1 MRRDEDDLP
10 MSRIPPV
17 DEDVRRELDFHIDAR
32 AAELESRGMTPEQ
45 ARAAAR
51 ACFGDAAAVEA
62 ECREIETRRRAQRK
76 RARKWDDF
84 RQDVRLGARLLRRSP
99 GYTLAAIVTLALGIG
114 ANTAVFSLVDRVLLR
129 PLSFTNADRL
139 VTMFERHEK
148 GWGDFAYAT
157 YLELRDNLHSFDAIA
172 QYGAGNTTMI
182 GTDRGVTVSTG
193 WISRDFFKA
202 FPLRPVVGRLPLP
215 EEYVLG
221 AAPVAVVSH
230 AFWRDELGS
239 PSSLDSVR
247 LRGDRELHVVGVLPP
262 SFDFPVGT
270 QVWEPME
277 LDEQSKSHT
286 AHNWSTIGLLAR
298 GVTPHAA
305 QREVDALLTRMN
317 TQYYP
322 DFDAVGSTITPLQDA
337 MTASSRAPLY
347 LLLAASAIL
356 LLTACTNLASA
367 SLARG
372 TARATELSVRSALG
386 ATRGRLVRQ
395 LLTEAVIL
403 SLLGCVAGLVL
414 AALTLRVLAP
424 LAPPA
429 LHVAD
434 VSIDARVLFFATA
447 VALVTALLFGLLPAM
462 RLSDSGTRIVLRGG
476 TRGTADGGRLRI
488 WNVLV
493 AAEVALAVVLLS
505 GSALL
510 LRSFALVL
518 RTDLGF
524 TPDQVT
530 AASVDL
536 PQSTYDRTSSI
547 IPAFHQRALATLGAQ
562 PGVTAVG
569 FVNVAP
575 LRGTFPNGAM
585 EVEGKPHVPRG
596 PYSGSAV
603 YRVVGGDYFA
613 AMGIPLK
620 QGRGFGPSDDAGA
633 APVVVVSETLAQEE
647 WPGDDPIGKRVR
659 AYGMDGREEP
669 WYVVVGVV
677 GDVRGASVTDPFRE
691 TYYFDHRQRPANRA
705 GYVTYVVRSPLT
717 EGSIASLIRRGLASI
732 DPLVAIES
740 TPYRSFVAESLADRR
755 FTMLVLGA
763 FALVALL
770 LSVVGIYAVVA
781 YSVAQ
786 RTREMGVRLALG
798 ATPGGIRTL
807 VLRGSLAAVV
817 PGLALGLVFSAA
829 LSGALRSLLYGV
841 TRFDVI
847 SLGAAVVLLGGAAL
861 VSVLIPAI
869 RATRVDPVRAIRSE

>member
-17 DEDVRRELDFHIDAR
+17 DEDVRRELSFHIDAR
-32 AAELESRGMTPEQ
+32 AAELEARGMPPEQ

-51 ACFGDAAAVEA
+51 SFFGDQAAVEA
-62 ECREIETRRRAQRK
+62 ECRAIETRRRASRK

-129 PLSFTNADRL
+129 PLSFQNADRL
-139 VTMFERHEK
+139 VTMFERHET
-148 GWGDFAYAT
+148 GWGGFAYAT
-157 YLELRDNLHSFDAIA
+157 YLELRENAHSFDAIA
-172 QYGAGNTTMI
+172 QYGSANTTFV
-182 GTDRGVTVSTG
+182 GRDRGMTVSTG

-202 FPLRPVVGRLPLP
+202 FPLRPVIGRLPLP

-230 AFWRDELGS
+230 AFWRDELGA
-239 PSSLDSVR
+239 PASLDSVR
-247 LRGDRELHVVGVLPP
+247 LRGDKELHVVGVLPP

-270 QVWEPME
+270 QVWEAME
-277 LDEQSKSHT
+277 LDEQAKSHT
-286 AHNWSTIGLLAR
+286 AHNWETIGLLGR
-298 GVTPHAA
+298 GVTPLAA
-305 QREVDALLTRMN
+305 QRELDELLDRMN

-322 DFDAVGSTITPLQDA
+322 DFDAVGATVTPLQDA
-337 MTASSRAPLY
+337 MTASSRTPLY

-372 TARATELSVRSALG
+372 TARGTELAVRSALG

-403 SLLGCVAGLVL
+403 SLLGCAAGVAL
-414 AALTLRVLAP
+414 AALTLKVLAP

-429 LHVAD
+429 LHVTD
-434 VSIDARVLFFATA
+434 VAIDGRVLVFAA
-447 VALVTALLFGLLPAM
+447 GVAIVTALVFGLLPAM
-462 RLSDSGTRIVLRGG
+462 RLSDAGSRVVIRGG
-476 TRGTADGGRLRI
+476 TRGTAEGGRLRI

-493 AAEVALAVVLLS
+493 SAEVAMAVVLLS

-518 RTDLGF
+518 RTELGF
-524 TPDQVT
+524 RPEQVT

-536 PQSTYDRTSSI
+536 PQSTYDRSTGT
-547 IPAFHQRALATLGAQ
+547 IPAFHARALAQIGAQ
-562 PGVTAVG
+562 PGVAAAG
-569 FVNVAP
+569 FVNLAP
-575 LRGTFPNGAM
+575 LRGSFPNGAM
-585 EVEGKPHVPRG
+585 EVEGKPHLPRG
-596 PYSGSAV
+596 PFSGSSV
-603 YRVVGGDYFA
+603 YRVIGGDYFA
-613 AMGIPLK
+613 AMGIALK
-620 QGRGFGPSDDAGA
+620 RGRVFGPGDDARG
-633 APVVVVSETLAQEE
+633 APVVVVSEAFAEE
-647 WPGDDPIGKRVR
+647 QWPGEDPLGRRVR
-659 AYGMDGREEP
+659 PYGMDGQNEP
-669 WYVVVGVV
+669 WWVVVGVV
-677 GDVRGASVTDPFRE
+677 GDVRANSVTDPYRA
-691 TYYFDHRQRPANRA
+691 TYYFDYRQRPANRS
-705 GYVTYVVRSPLT
+705 GFVTYVVRSALD
-717 EGSIASLIRRGLASI
+717 EGSVAALIRRAVASI
-732 DPLVAIES
+732 DPLVAVES
-740 TPYRSFVAESLADRR
+740 TPYSRFVAESLADRR

-798 ATPGGIRTL
+798 ATPGGLRTL
-807 VLRGSLAAVV
+807 VLRGSMAAVL
-817 PGLALGLVFSAA
+817 PGLLMGLAMSVA

-841 TRFDVI
+841 TRFDAL
-847 SLGAAVVLLGGAAL
+847 SLGAAVLLLGGAAL
-861 VSVLIPAI
+861 GSVLIPAM
-869 RATRVDPVRAIRSE
+869 RATRVDPMLAMRAD

>member
-17 DEDVRRELDFHIDAR
+17 DEDVRRELSFHIDAR
-32 AAELESRGMTPEQ
+32 AAELEARGMSADE

-51 ACFGDAAAVEA
+51 QFFGDEAAVEV
-62 ECREIETRRRAQRK
+62 ECREIETRRRAHQK
-76 RARKWDDF
+76 RARKWDDL

-129 PLSFTNADRL
+129 PLSFQNADRL
-139 VTMFERHEK
+139 VTMFERHEQ

-157 YLELRDNLHSFDAIA
+157 YLELRDNVHSFDAIA
-172 QYGAGNTTMI
+172 QYGAANSTFVGK
-182 GTDRGVTVSTG
+182 DRGMTVSTG

-221 AAPVAVVSH
+221 ATPVAVVSH
-230 AFWRDELGS
+230 AFWRDQLGS
-239 PSSLDSVR
+239 PASLDSVR
-247 LRGDRELHVVGVLPP
+247 LRGDKELHVVGVLPP

-277 LDEQSKSHT
+277 LDEQAKSHT
-286 AHNWSTIGLLAR
+286 AHNWETIGLLAH
-298 GVTPHAA
+298 GVTPQAA
-305 QREVDALLTRMN
+305 QRELGELLGRMN
-317 TQYYP
+317 TQYFP
-322 DFDAVGSTITPLQDA
+322 DFDAVGATVTPLQDA
-337 MTASSRAPLY
+337 MTASSRTPLY

-372 TARATELSVRSALG
+372 TARGTELSVRSALG

-403 SLLGCVAGLVL
+403 SLLGCAAGIGL
-414 AALTLRVLAP
+414 AALTLKVLAP

-429 LHVAD
+429 LHVTD
-434 VSIDARVLFFATA
+434 VAIDTRVLVFAAA
-447 VALVTALLFGLLPAM
+447 VAIVTALLFGLLPAM
-462 RLSDSGTRIVLRGG
+462 RLSDSGTGAVLRGG
-476 TRGTADGGRLRI
+476 TRGTADGGRLRV

-493 AAEVALAVVLLS
+493 AAEVAMAVVLLS

-524 TPDQVT
+524 SPEQVT
-530 AASVDL
+530 ATSVDL
-536 PQSTYDRTSSI
+536 PQSTYDRSTGT
-547 IPAFHQRALATLGAQ
+547 IPAFHARAIAQLGTL
-562 PGVTAVG
+562 PGVTAAG

-585 EVEGKPHVPRG
+585 EVEGKPHLPRG
-596 PYSGSAV
+596 AFTGSAV
-603 YRVVGGDYFA
+603 YRVIGGDYFA
-613 AMGIPLK
+613 AMGIPLRR
-620 QGRGFGPSDDAGA
+620 GRIFGSGDDAGG
-633 APVVVVSETLAQEE
+633 APVVVVSESFAQEE
-647 WPGDDPIGKRVR
+647 WPGDDPIGKRLR
-659 AYGMDGREEP
+659 PYGIDGKDEP
-669 WYVVVGVV
+669 WWVVVGVV
-677 GDVRGASVTDPFRE
+677 GDVRGSSVVDPYRA
-691 TYYFDHRQRPANRA
+691 TYYFDYRQRPANRA
-705 GYVTYVVRSPLT
+705 GYVTYVVRSPLE
-717 EGSIASLIRRGLASI
+717 EGSLAQVIRRAVASI
-732 DPLVAIES
+732 DPLVAVES

-763 FALVALL
+763 FAVVALL
-770 LSVVGIYAVVA
+770 LSVVGIHAVVA

-798 ATPGGIRTL
+798 ATPGGLRTL
-807 VLRGSLAAVV
+807 VLRGSMSAVI
-817 PGLALGLVFSAA
+817 PGLLMGLALSVA

-841 TRFDVI
+841 TRFDAV
-847 SLGAAVVLLGGAAL
+847 SLGAAVVMLGVAAL
-861 VSVLIPAI
+861 VSVLIPAM
-869 RATRVDPVRAIRSE
+869 RATRVDPMLAIRAD